1 MTTEVTV
8 DVQPPAAIIT
18 LNRPKVRNAITPEMI
33 DELRGVITELNHRDD
48 VRAIVLTGA
57 DPAFCAGLDLVA
69 VGEGRFSRAADWD
82 KRPFD
87 GVLETTKPLIG
98 AINGATVTGGL
109 EWALCCDF
117 RIASERAR
125 FADTHARV
133 GVMPGGGLT
142 WRLPRA
148 VGFAWARQMSFT
160 GNYVDA
166 AQALRIGL
174 VNEVVPHESLLP
186 RALEIAANIA
196 TIPAGDLADI
206 RAMYHQSELGTAVDA
221 ATNEREVARRR
232 RLNADEVASRRS
244 SVIERGR
251 GQIG

>member
-1 MTTEVTV
+1 MANVLV
-8 DVQPPAAIIT
+8 DVRPPAAVVT
-18 LNRPKVRNAITPEMI
+18 LNRPQVRNAITPELI
-33 DELRGVITELNHRDD
+33 GELRAAIVDLDARDD

-69 VGEGRFSRAADWD
+69 VGQGRFSEAANWD
-82 KRPFD
+82 EIPFD
-87 GVLETTKPLIG
+87 QVLATTRPLIG
-98 AINGATVTGGL
+98 AINGAAVTGGL

-133 GVMPGGGLT
+133 GVMPGGGMT
-142 WRLPRA
+142 WRLPQA

-174 VNEVVPHESLLP
+174 VNEVVAHETLLA

-206 RAMYHQSELGTAVDA
+206 RAMYRQSEFGTVTDA
-221 ATNEREVARRR
+221 IANEKDVARRRSLDAGEVARRR
-232 RLNADEVASRRS
+232 SA
-244 SVIERGR
+244 VIERGR
-251 GQIG
+251 GQVG